1 MVVKQNLTKE
11 YYIGRMSDKS
21 HNFILDQINR
31 RERLNYEENGNIYS
45 DESDDDII
53 SE

>member
-1 MVVKQNLTKE
+1 
-11 YYIGRMSDKS
+11 MSDQS

-31 RERLNYEENGNIYS
+31 RDQLNYEENANIYS
-45 DESDDDII
+45 DEIDDDII